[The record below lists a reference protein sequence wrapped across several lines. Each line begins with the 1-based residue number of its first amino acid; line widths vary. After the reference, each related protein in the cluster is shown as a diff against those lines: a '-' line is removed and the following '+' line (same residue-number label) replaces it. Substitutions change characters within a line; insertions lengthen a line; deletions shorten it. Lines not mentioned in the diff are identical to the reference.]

1 MNRSLTISIT
11 PEGRLDLKGDE
22 FTIGEITAIA
32 TELQRFVGQQKIA
45 FAPKEVPN
53 GTSGENIE
61 PKTESMPSVPATFG
75 GKSKRK

>member
-32 TELQRFVGQQKIA
+32 TELQKFVGQQKIA
-45 FAPKEVPN
+45 FAPKEVPD
-53 GTSGENIE
+53 GETSKNPEQ
-61 PKTESMPSVPATFG
+61 KAESVPSVPATFG